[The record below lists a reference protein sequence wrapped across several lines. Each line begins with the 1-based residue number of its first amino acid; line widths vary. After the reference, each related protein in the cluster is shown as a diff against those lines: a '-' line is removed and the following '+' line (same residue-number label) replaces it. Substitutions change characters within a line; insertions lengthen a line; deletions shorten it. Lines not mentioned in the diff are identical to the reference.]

1 MLSKTH
7 SYGILGLDAYPI
19 TIEVDVSRGL
29 PSTHIV
35 GLPDNAV
42 RESKERVRSAIKN
55 SGFKYAPG
63 RVTINLSPADTKKE
77 GPAFDLAIALGIL
90 ASSEQISMEA
100 LKSFTFLG
108 ELSLD
113 GSVLPVSG
121 VLPAAMAMK
130 NSGQALICPLD
141 NAKEAALAQTVA
153 VYPVKSL
160 SQLIYFLEEPSATTP
175 FKMDLRDLKR
185 ASPAELDFADV
196 KGQFHVKRGLEIAAA
211 GGHNLLM
218 IGPPGTGKS
227 MLAKR
232 LPTILPDMNMDEALE
247 TTKIYSVSGLLKS
260 NGALIHQ
267 RPFRSPHH
275 TTSAAAIVGGG
286 TYPKPGEVT
295 LSHNGVLFLDELPE
309 FSRPVLESLR
319 QPLEDQWVTIS
330 RANKSLQ
337 FPCRFI
343 MVAAMNPSPSGGWN
357 DVQHSTSQMQ
367 RYLSKL
373 SGPLLDR
380 IDLHLEVPD
389 LPAHHLMKEMPAES
403 SALIKTRTTRARQIQ
418 IDRLGMP
425 NAQMSAKQIK
435 QYCELTTEGRG
446 LLFRAIE
453 ELKLSARAYDRILKV
468 ARTVADLAGE
478 EKIQTEHVAE
488 AIQYRSLDRKWN

>member
-1 MLSKTH
+1 
-7 SYGILGLDAYPI
+7 LDAYPI

-29 PSTHIV
+29 PATHIV
-35 GLPDNAV
+35 GLPDNAIK
-42 RESKERVRSAIKN
+42 ESKERVRAAIKN
-55 SGFKYAPG
+55 SGLKYAPG

-77 GPAFDLAIALGIL
+77 GPAYDLAMALGIL
-90 ASSEQISMEA
+90 ASSEQICIEI
-100 LKSFTFLG
+100 LKGFTFLG

-113 GSVLPVSG
+113 GGIRPVSG

-130 NSGQALICPLD
+130 NSGRALVCPLG
-141 NAKEAALAQTVA
+141 NAKEAALAQTVD
-153 VYPVKSL
+153 VFPVKSL
-160 SQLIYFLEEPSATTP
+160 SQLLHFLEDPSVIDA
-175 FKMDLRDLKR
+175 FKMNLQELK
-185 ASPAELDFADV
+185 PVPVAEIDFSDV

-232 LPTILPDMNMDEALE
+232 LPTILPDMTMEEALE
-247 TTKIYSVSGLLKS
+247 TTKIYSVSGLLKG
-260 NGALIHQ
+260 NGALVSQ

-309 FSRPVLESLR
+309 FSRSVLESLR

-357 DVQHSTSQMQ
+357 DVQFSTSQMQ

-389 LPAHHLMKEMPAES
+389 LPAHHLMKEMPSETS
-403 SALIKTRTTRARQIQ
+403 LTIKERTTRARQVQ
-418 IDRLGMP
+418 IARLGIA

-435 QYCELTTEGRG
+435 KYCELTSEGRN
-446 LLFRAIE
+446 LLGRAIE

-468 ARTVADLAGE
+468 ARTIADLAQCE
-478 EKIQTEHVAE
+478 NIQTEHIAE